1 MTPVAGYRF
10 GNFTLL
16 HELAMLEK
24 AAMSNLLR
32 SAYTER
38 FGPAHFS
45 MGIKH
50 RLRTINALGVD
61 G

>member
-24 AAMSNLLR
+24 AAMTNLLR

-50 RLRTINALGVD
+50 RL
-61 G
+61 